1 MNLNLTSIGAVIAVI
16 AGLGTIIAGVGF
28 VLDMFY
34 VPRSE
39 FNISQQAYTK
49 TLDKLDTAYTKTLDK
64 LDTLEFSL
72 TNLTKIFLRGEIS
85 NLNRVIDELEAIENR
100 SDVENDYLF
109 RLKND
114 VTDLKI
120 QLNAL

>member
-1 MNLNLTSIGAVIAVI
+1 MNLSLTTVGAVIAVI
-16 AGLGTIIAGVGF
+16 AGLGAIITGIGF

-39 FNISQQAYTK
+39 YNVAQQAYTQ
-49 TLDKLDTAYTKTLDK
+49 TLDK
-64 LDTLEFSL
+64 LDTLESSL
-72 TNLTKIFLRGEIS
+72 TNLTKIFLKGEIS
-85 NLNRVIDELEAIENR
+85 NLNRVIDELKAIKNR
-100 SDVENDYLF
+100 TAAENDYLF

-114 VTDLKI
+114 VIDLQN

>member
-1 MNLNLTSIGAVIAVI
+1 MNLSLTSVGAAIAVI

-39 FNISQQAYTK
+39 YSVAQQAYTE
-49 TLDKLDTAYTKTLDK
+49 TLDKLDI
-64 LDTLEFSL
+64 LESSL

-85 NLNRVIDELEAIENR
+85 NLNRVIDELESIENR
-100 SDVENDYLF
+100 SAAEDDYLF

-114 VTDLKI
+114 VIDL
-120 QLNAL
+120 QNQMNAL

>member
-1 MNLNLTSIGAVIAVI
+1 MNLSLTSIGAVLAVL
-16 AGLGTIIAGVGF
+16 AGLGTVIAGVGF
-28 VLDMFY
+28 VLDIFY
-34 VPRSE
+34 IPRSE
-39 FNISQQAYTK
+39 YSVAQQAYIE
-49 TLDKLDTAYTKTLDK
+49 TLDK

-114 VTDLKI
+114 VTDLQN

>member
-1 MNLNLTSIGAVIAVI
+1 MNLSLTSIGAVIAVL

-39 FNISQQAYTK
+39 YVIAQQEYTD
-49 TLDKLDTAYTKTLDK
+49 TLGK
-64 LDTLEFSL
+64 LDTLESSL

-85 NLNRVIDELEAIENR
+85 NLNRVIEELEAIENLT
-100 SDVENDYLF
+100 DAEDDYLF

-114 VTDLKI
+114 VIDLQN

>member
-1 MNLNLTSIGAVIAVI
+1 MNLSLTSIGAVIAVI
-16 AGLGTIIAGVGF
+16 VGLGTIIVGVGF

-39 FNISQQAYTK
+39 YSIAQQAYTE
-49 TLDKLDTAYTKTLDK
+49 TLDK
-64 LDTLEFSL
+64 LDTLESSL

-85 NLNRVIDELEAIENR
+85 NLNRVVDELEAIENR
-100 SDVENDYLF
+100 TDAEDDYLF

-114 VTDLKI
+114 VTDLQN

>member
-1 MNLNLTSIGAVIAVI
+1 MNLSLTSIGAVIAVI
-16 AGLGTIIAGVGF
+16 AGLGAITTGIGF

-39 FNISQQAYTK
+39 YDVAQQAYTQ
-49 TLDKLDTAYTKTLDK
+49 TLDK
-64 LDTLEFSL
+64 LDTLESSL
-72 TNLTKIFLRGEIS
+72 INLTKIFLRGEVA
-85 NLNRVIDELEAIENR
+85 NLNRVINELEASEDR
-100 SDVENDYLF
+100 SDAENDYLF

-114 VTDLKI
+114 VIDLQN

>member
-1 MNLNLTSIGAVIAVI
+1 MNLSLTSIGAVVAVI
-16 AGLGTIIAGVGF
+16 AGLGTIIAGMGF

-39 FNISQQAYTK
+39 YSVAQQAYTE
-49 TLDKLDTAYTKTLDK
+49 TLDK
-64 LDTLEFSL
+64 LDTLESSL

-100 SDVENDYLF
+100 SDAENDSLF
-109 RLKND
+109 RLRND
-114 VTDLKI
+114 VIDL
-120 QLNAL
+120 QNQMNAL

>member
-1 MNLNLTSIGAVIAVI
+1 MNLSLTSVGAVIAVL

-39 FNISQQAYTK
+39 YSVAQQAYTK
-49 TLDKLDTAYTKTLDK
+49 TLDKLDT
-64 LDTLEFSL
+64 LESSL
-72 TNLTKIFLRGEIS
+72 INLTKIFLKGEIS
-85 NLNRVIDELEAIENR
+85 NLNRVIEELEAIENLT
-100 SDVENDYLF
+100 DAENDYLF

-114 VTDLKI
+114 VTDLQN
-120 QLNAL
+120 QLNEL

>member
-1 MNLNLTSIGAVIAVI
+1 MNLSLTSIGATIAVL

-39 FNISQQAYTK
+39 YVIAQQEYTE
-49 TLDKLDTAYTKTLDK
+49 TLGK
-64 LDTLEFSL
+64 LDTLESSL
-72 TNLTKIFLRGEIS
+72 TNLTKIFLRGEIA
-85 NLNRVIDELEAIENR
+85 NLNRVINELEAIENR

-114 VTDLKI
+114 VTDLQN